1 MSRSTDDAAWAQLF
15 SVVDGQLE
23 LLASTGT
30 RPGVDVNGLKAQCL
44 DLVLEAVGA
53 QAQRLSSSPDASAP
67 LKERATALAGRLA
80 AQQKQHADVRMHL
93 IELSEDWQCGTCGR
107 DVASGARV
115 TQRSPLSAE
124 LVCKSC
130 GAKTPLK
137 AQGQQRLQQRFGALA
152 TPAWNP
158 ADNGFTP

>member
-1 MSRSTDDAAWAQLF
+1 MSRSTDDAAWAKLF

-23 LLASTGT
+23 LLAQTGT
-30 RPGVDVNGLKAQCL
+30 RPGVDVKGLKAQCL

-53 QAQRLSSSPDASAP
+53 QAVRLSTSAEVSAP
-67 LKERATALAGRLA
+67 LRDRAKALADRLA
-80 AQQKQHADVRMHL
+80 SQSKQRAEVRLHL
-93 IELSEDWQCGTCGR
+93 IELSEGWKCGKCSR

-124 LVCKSC
+124 LVCKNC
-130 GAKTPLK
+130 GAKTPLT

-158 ADNGFTP
+158 ADNGFAP